1 MEVLNYDKVL
11 TTDERHVRFLEL
23 LKRIQSSPI
32 ETENVDEKPLQL
44 ISQLIGPKIIWAR
57 ANFDLSTIQV
67 NKYNKVNIEIYSN
80 VEHDFSINNL
90 ILRFNE
96 NTLNLEILGDF
107 KLSKVN
113 PIILTKE
120 LYISKDH

>member
-1 MEVLNYDKVL
+1 
-11 TTDERHVRFLEL
+11 
-23 LKRIQSSPI
+23 
-32 ETENVDEKPLQL
+32 
-44 ISQLIGPKIIWAR
+44 
-57 ANFDLSTIQV
+57 
-67 NKYNKVNIEIYSN
+67 
-80 VEHDFSINNL
+80 
-90 ILRFNE
+90 LRFNE

>member
-57 ANFDLSTIQV
+57 ANFDLSTI
-67 NKYNKVNIEIYSN
+67 
-80 VEHDFSINNL
+80 
-90 ILRFNE
+90 
-96 NTLNLEILGDF
+96 
-107 KLSKVN
+107 
-113 PIILTKE
+113 
-120 LYISKDH
+120 